1 MTGEG
6 PRLVLVV
13 GLPGAG
19 KTTLARR
26 LETERPAV
34 RMSPDEWL
42 RDLRIDPLDGTF
54 RDLLEHRLWDDT
66 QRLLRLGV
74 SVVLEYGL
82 WAEAE
87 REEKRVAARALGV
100 GVELHVLDLPVEELW
115 ARIERRNRDGSPG
128 SVPITCAQLDAY
140 LPWWHAPSEE
150 ERSRYDA
157 PPRS

>member
-1 MTGEG
+1 MRVPG
-6 PRLVLVV
+6 PTLILVV
-13 GLPGAG
+13 GLPGSG

-26 LETERPAV
+26 LEAERPAV

-42 RDLRIDPLDGTF
+42 RDLGVDPHDGAF
-54 RDLLEHRLWDDT
+54 RDRLERRLWDEA

-82 WAEAE
+82 WSEAE

-100 GVELHVLDLPVEELW
+100 DVELHPLDAPVDELW
-115 ARIERRNRDGSPG
+115 ARIERRNRERGASA
-128 SVPITCAQLDAY
+128 VPITREQLDAY
-140 LPWWHAPSEE
+140 VPWWHAPTQE

-157 PPRS
+157 PPV

>member
-1 MTGEG
+1 MASSEAALLRW
-6 PRLVLVV
+6 RLVL
-13 GLPGAG
+13 GA
-19 KTTLARR
+19 A
-26 LETERPAV
+26 PAGD
-34 RMSPDEWL
+34 SAD
-42 RDLRIDPLDGTF
+42 
-54 RDLLEHRLWDDT
+54 
-66 QRLLRLGV
+66 
-74 SVVLEYGL
+74 GL

-128 SVPITCAQLDAY
+128 SVPITRAQLDAY

-157 PPRS
+157 PPGS